1 MPERHRVQTSVL
13 TPRPEE
19 KQPIA
24 PSVDLPEDGP
34 SEDLSRATTVRRFAR
49 LPVNALVS
57 PDASIPYEL
66 VYEHLPSGIV
76 VVDLS
81 GAVVH
86 ANRAARDLIGPAL
99 ARPYARCCPI
109 FGCGK
114 AGTPLAHGCVTQ
126 LALARDTATPEVRVE
141 TQVDPEIK
149 ASVWLTGAAIGGGG
163 VEAAAALQVRP
174 AMSGDRRRR
183 IAPDSAP
190 EGALRIYTRGRTRLE
205 VGDTPIAGEWL
216 AHRPGALLKYLVT
229 ERSRPVPVEELLE
242 TFWADGAR
250 AGATNVRQAIHTLRD
265 RLDPRRE
272 KRAQTQFV
280 VARTGGGGYELDV
293 ERVWID
299 ANEFERAARDGL
311 DALHRRDLDEADLL
325 LLEAGALYRGDFL
338 SDEPYADWA
347 LNERERL
354 RDMAAHVLR
363 ALATLR
369 LERDD
374 AEAAIEP
381 LQRLAELEPFDDRCQ
396 RELLEQL
403 LRLGRHA
410 DAQRRYQAVRRR
422 FRRAFGADPE
432 WTLNELV
439 GA

>member
-1 MPERHRVQTSVL
+1 
-13 TPRPEE
+13 
-19 KQPIA
+19 
-24 PSVDLPEDGP
+24 
-34 SEDLSRATTVRRFAR
+34 
-49 LPVNALVS
+49 
-57 PDASIPYEL
+57 
-66 VYEHLPSGIV
+66 
-76 VVDLS
+76 
-81 GAVVH
+81 
-86 ANRAARDLIGPAL
+86 
-99 ARPYARCCPI
+99 
-109 FGCGK
+109 
-114 AGTPLAHGCVTQ
+114 
-126 LALARDTATPEVRVE
+126 
-141 TQVDPEIK
+141 
-149 ASVWLTGAAIGGGG
+149 
-163 VEAAAALQVRP
+163 
-174 AMSGDRRRR
+174 MSGDRRRR

-190 EGALRIYTRGRTRLE
+190 EGALRIYTLGRTRLE